1 MSEITDIINSLAP
14 ILIGIIPGILALH
27 KTKQNSKKIKASSTD
42 IDSAKKDITNCKED
56 VKKVGQIATFA
67 AQKTSVQQETIKHA
81 AEAIYEIHSTNPREK
96 EIIEKQIKLDWL
108 SRETEITKKALE
120 RLRNPIPSELQA
132 DAIVDLPR

>member
-67 AQKTSVQQETIKHA
+67 ACS
-81 AEAIYEIHSTNPREK
+81 R
-96 EIIEKQIKLDWL
+96 KQ
-108 SRETEITKKALE
+108 
-120 RLRNPIPSELQA
+120 
-132 DAIVDLPR
+132 